1 MENDNATQ
9 TDALEEVVEA
19 SEDAPVEEV
28 SLTPSSRQK
37 ALEEIYERRSKE
49 VLEESVEE
57 EEEYRHRVEAD
68 ANDLDARFEL
78 AQALAASGKYKDALT
93 EYLEIV
99 KKDRK
104 FRDEGARKSILEIFE
119 VIGARSEIAEHFR
132 EELAK
137 VLFS

>member
-1 MENDNATQ
+1 MVRIAAQ
-9 TDALEEVVEA
+9 EVEGRNR
-19 SEDAPVEEV
+19 ED
-28 SLTPSSRQK
+28 R
-37 ALEEIYERRSKE
+37 
-49 VLEESVEE
+49 VEE

-68 ANDLDARFEL
+68 PNDLDARFEL